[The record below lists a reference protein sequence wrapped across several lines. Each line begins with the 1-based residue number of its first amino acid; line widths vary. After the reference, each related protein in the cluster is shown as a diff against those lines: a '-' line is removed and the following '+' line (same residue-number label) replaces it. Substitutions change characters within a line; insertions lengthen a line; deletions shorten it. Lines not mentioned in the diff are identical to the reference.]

1 MISNVTLPTNYQQF
15 IHKSRYA
22 RWMDENERREEWHET
37 VHRYVNFMS
46 AHLKNKFKPTEE
58 QPHVNR
64 MDLLRRSVSLITE
77 MYNPGGSQYEGYS
90 KRERNR
96 LLQQNI
102 LCINTDQ

>member
-46 AHLKNKFKPTEE
+46 AHLKNKFNYEVDPEVVHNIQEAILHQEVMPSMRAMMTAGKALDRDNTAG
-58 QPHVNR
+58 
-64 MDLLRRSVSLITE
+64 
-77 MYNPGGSQYEGYS
+77 YN
-90 KRERNR
+90 
-96 LLQQNI
+96 
-102 LCINTDQ
+102 

>member
-46 AHLKNKFKPTEE
+46 THLKNKFNYRTR
-58 QPHVNR
+58 QI
-64 MDLLRRSVSLITE
+64 LLL
-77 MYNPGGSQYEGYS
+77 N
-90 KRERNR
+90 
-96 LLQQNI
+96 
-102 LCINTDQ
+102 